1 MEKFVSLSERV
12 REMLEV
18 REPSSE
24 SESESQEEEEEQP
37 SSGEEEVWDLY

>member
-18 REPSSE
+18 RESSSE
-24 SESESQEEEEEQP
+24 SESESQEEEEKP